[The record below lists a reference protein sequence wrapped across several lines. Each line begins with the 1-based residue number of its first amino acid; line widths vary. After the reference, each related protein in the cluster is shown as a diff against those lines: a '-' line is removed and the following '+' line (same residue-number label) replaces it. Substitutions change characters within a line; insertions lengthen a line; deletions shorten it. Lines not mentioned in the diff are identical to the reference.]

1 MNERRKYT
9 LKLQLESPF
18 MFESEVNNRVG
29 VDCAFLR
36 DENDAP
42 IIPAAQI
49 KGVLRDALEHLAS
62 ATDLVSLDETNALFG
77 VASQEGD
84 DLLEQARPERALG
97 YWGDLTAAIDPN
109 QTCSTTRI
117 EIDDEKGNVKRG
129 SLQVIELAAP
139 FGQQVAFEGPLVV
152 HYAKGMGA
160 ERIEKAINCA
170 LHLIPAIGAYKS
182 AGFGAVVS
190 EKCGI
195 NFQTISSSELPS
207 AESKLPLRTAF
218 NVTFDRPLLVDTSR
232 AADNVFE
239 SAVVIPGSVFKG
251 ALAERLSRAGLEP
264 ENEATPLG
272 QALAALSISHAFPLI
287 SGKGQETC
295 LAELPI
301 PASVLYVKSDN
312 GERYFDAINA
322 PRPGVGI
329 LLKNET
335 TQTTFVFTGK
345 SKDKEAFRKNFGMP
359 EFPPNRVV
367 RTHVSINEN
376 VDGQRN
382 DIASRS
388 FTAEDKKLYSSS
400 MLPVR
405 GQKWRLTIDATRI
418 SDPKIA
424 EQLLAAFTQ
433 EMDGIGKTAAIASF
447 EADQLSEPTA
457 IEGEIFDIMLV
468 TPAVLFDPVEG
479 DEATKRSSSE
489 LYEAYFKEHL
499 EADLVNFFARQ
510 TFAGQYPAVRRRPYG
525 KSTYYPFVLTQKGAV
540 FRIKLTSEQSR
551 EKLRDALAFGLP
563 CPEIGG
569 EPANWKRCPFVP
581 ENGYGAIQL
590 HDPKKRLSSNSQD
603 AAKWVEPDGLE
614 FVEGL

>member
-1 MNERRKYT
+1 MNERRKYI
-9 LKLQLESPF
+9 LKIQLESPF

-62 ATDLVSLDETNALFG
+62 ATDLVSPDEINALFG

-97 YWGDLTAAIDPN
+97 YWGDLTASIDPN

-117 EIDDEKGNVKRG
+117 EIEDDTGVVKRG
-129 SLQVIELAAP
+129 SLQIIELAAP
-139 FGQQVAFEGPLVV
+139 FGEKVTFEGPLIVY
-152 HYAKGMGA
+152 YAKEMDPK
-160 ERIEKAINCA
+160 RIEKAINCA
-170 LHLIPAIGAYKS
+170 LKLIPAIGAYKS

-190 EKCGI
+190 EQCGI
-195 NFQTISSSELPS
+195 DVQSISSSDLPS
-207 AESKLPLRTAF
+207 AASKLPLRTAF

-251 ALAERLSRAGLEP
+251 ALAERLSRAGLAP

-272 QALAALSISHAFPLI
+272 HALAALSISHAFPLT
-287 SGKGQETC
+287 SGKGEEIC

-301 PASVLYVKSDN
+301 PASVLCAK
-312 GERYFDAINA
+312 GGQGARYFDAINA

-329 LLKNET
+329 LLKSET
-335 TQTTFVFTGK
+335 TQPTFVFTGK
-345 SKDKEAFRKNFGMP
+345 SKDKEAFRKNFSMP

-400 MLPVR
+400 MLPVSECSW
-405 GQKWRLTIDATRI
+405 QLTVDASKI
-418 SDPKIA
+418 SDSKLA
-424 EQLLAAFTQ
+424 EQLLLAFTE
-433 EMDGIGKTAAIASF
+433 EMDGIGKTAAVATF
-447 EADQLSEPTA
+447 EPVQANEQVVNDGQV
-457 IEGEIFDIMLV
+457 FDIMLM
-468 TPAVLFDPVEG
+468 TPAVLFDPIEN
-479 DEATKRSSSE
+479 DAATERSVAA

-499 EADLVNFFARQ
+499 DADLVNFFARQ

-581 ENGYGAIQL
+581 ENGYGAIRL
-590 HDPKKRLSSNSQD
+590 HDPKKLFSSKSG
-603 AAKWVEPDGLE
+603 AKWVEPDGLE
-614 FVEGL
+614 FVEGV